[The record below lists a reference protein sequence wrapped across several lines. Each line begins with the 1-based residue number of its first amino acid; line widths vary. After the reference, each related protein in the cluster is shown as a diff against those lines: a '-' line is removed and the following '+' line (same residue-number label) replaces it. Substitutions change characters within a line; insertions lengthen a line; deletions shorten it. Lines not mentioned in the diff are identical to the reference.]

1 MNIFMLAQAQ
11 DAAGAAGQ
19 EPANMF
25 QQILASP
32 MFMFVIIIVLFWV
45 MLIRPQ
51 RKAQKEQQARIAA
64 LQRGD
69 KVITNA
75 GLHGFVEKVNER
87 TVSLKIAEG
96 VVIELERTRS
106 FKWRSKFFRF
116 PYVSCIRPCRPSAGA
131 DVYFETVFFRRG

>member
-19 EPANMF
+19 EPAK
-25 QQILASP
+25 ILASP

-96 VVIELERTRS
+96 VVIELE
-106 FKWRSKFFRF
+106 KNAIVQVEK
-116 PYVSCIRPCRPSAGA
+116 
-131 DVYFETVFFRRG
+131 

>member
-96 VVIELERTRS
+96 VVIEWKRTRS
-106 FKWRSKFFRF
+106 FKWRSKFCGF
-116 PYVSCIRPCRPSAGA
+116 PYVSCHGPCRPSAGA
-131 DVYFETVFFRRG
+131 DVYF